1 MKRLLTIITFSL
13 LTFSLIQAQSVTFTE
28 DIASIIYENCTPCH
42 RAGEIGPMPFTTYQ
56 EIRDWGPMIEYV
68 TSINYMPPWPPDPNF
83 QEFQGERF
91 LSDGEKQKIA
101 DWVSAGMPEGPANA
115 APPLPQFPTGSQ
127 VGTPDLVLS
136 FSQAYLHQ
144 GNNVDQYQNFVL
156 PTGLTEDKI
165 LKAIELRPGNNKIVH
180 HALFALDTTGQAQ
193 LKDAQD
199 PSYGYSGFGGF
210 GVDKVEDY
218 PGYVPGALVITYPEG
233 LGQPIYANS
242 DLLIQMHYAPVPVD
256 ETDSSTVNLFFA
268 DPDEIIGRT
277 IQREVMLP
285 FGSTLI
291 NGPFVIQPNTVKQFH
306 GVWTVPFKVSLLGV
320 APHMHLLGKD
330 WEVYAVSPAGD
341 TTSIVSIPEW
351 DFNWQGTYFFK
362 QFQIIEAGSEIHA
375 LATYDNSTNNP
386 FNPNNPPKRVRWGEG
401 TADEMFYLPFMFV
414 NYQQGDEFLVFSD
427 TSTTTNIEE
436 LANLRLPEDKFY
448 PPYPNPTREDLTIGF
463 SLSQS
468 DVIQIEILD
477 VQGRLI
483 KTVAESRIA
492 VIGPNKADIK
502 LDDLAPGLYLINLY
516 SDRVHMTRKFMVS
529 K

>member
-218 PGYVPGALVITYPEG
+218 PGYVPGALVVTYPEG

-242 DLLIQMHYAPVPVD
+242 DLLVQMHYAPVPVD

-268 DPDEIIGRT
+268 DPDEIKIGRAH
-277 IQREVMLP
+277 V
-285 FGSTLI
+285 
-291 NGPFVIQPNTVKQFH
+291 
-306 GVWTVPFKVSLLGV
+306 
-320 APHMHLLGKD
+320 
-330 WEVYAVSPAGD
+330 
-341 TTSIVSIPEW
+341 
-351 DFNWQGTYFFK
+351 
-362 QFQIIEAGSEIHA
+362 
-375 LATYDNSTNNP
+375 
-386 FNPNNPPKRVRWGEG
+386 
-401 TADEMFYLPFMFV
+401 
-414 NYQQGDEFLVFSD
+414 
-427 TSTTTNIEE
+427 
-436 LANLRLPEDKFY
+436 
-448 PPYPNPTREDLTIGF
+448 
-463 SLSQS
+463 
-468 DVIQIEILD
+468 
-477 VQGRLI
+477 
-483 KTVAESRIA
+483 
-492 VIGPNKADIK
+492 
-502 LDDLAPGLYLINLY
+502 
-516 SDRVHMTRKFMVS
+516 
-529 K
+529 